1 MVVSNIN
8 AHVLQLVFNVCFI
21 VDLEHQLIQ

>member
-1 MVVSNIN
+1 VVSNIN